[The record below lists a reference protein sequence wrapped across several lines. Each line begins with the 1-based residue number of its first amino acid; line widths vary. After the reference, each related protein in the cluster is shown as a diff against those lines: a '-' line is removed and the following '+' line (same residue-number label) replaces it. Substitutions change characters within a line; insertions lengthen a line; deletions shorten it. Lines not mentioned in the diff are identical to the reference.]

1 MKFGERTRR
10 VLGDSELA
18 SRLKIFD
25 VPVKYTRRDVQER
38 NAFKGGKGRNL
49 NFVGAEAL
57 ACQLEAVN
65 LGDPE

>member
-1 MKFGERTRR
+1 MEFGEGTRR

-25 VPVKYTRRDVQER
+25 VMVKYTRRDVQEQ
-38 NAFKGGKGRNL
+38 NACKGKGRNL

-57 ACQLEAVN
+57 ACQLGAVK